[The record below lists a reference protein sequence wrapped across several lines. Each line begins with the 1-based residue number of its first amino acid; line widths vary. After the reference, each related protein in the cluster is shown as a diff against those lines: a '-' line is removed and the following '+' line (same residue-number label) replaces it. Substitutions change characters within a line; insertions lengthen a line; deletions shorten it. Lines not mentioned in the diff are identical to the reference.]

1 MAARLGALRDNGINP
16 PLLERSRLG
25 YRRRTR
31 DDEHANG
38 LEGLDSLRIGQ
49 AEMKAHHFGLGFKQ
63 QREVLVPEVTDHA
76 FRFWHRPE
84 PMRIVLWLKLP
95 LHCLDDI
102 RSATRIRPN
111 RIIDID
117 AAAALLTETG
127 DPTRRLLGG
136 SSPHPEPTEAA
147 GVGDGG
153 SERRGARAAHRCLKD
168 RPFQVQPFGEGIARP
183 HGDTPFNCRKPLLGL
198 PRLQRYGATARIAS
212 SYRPPPILS
221 GAKIPCPEI
230 HSRASS

>member
-1 MAARLGALRDNGINP
+1 MAARLGALRNNGIDP

-31 DDEHANG
+31 DDEHASG

-76 FRFWHRPE
+76 PRFWHRPE
-84 PMRIVLWLKLP
+84 PMRIVLWLKVP

-111 RIIDID
+111 RIIDIV
-117 AAAALLTETG
+117 LYKRG
-127 DPTRRLLGG
+127 GPRKWPWRRQSRYGRCERI
-136 SSPHPEPTEAA
+136 HA
-147 GVGDGG
+147 GDGG
-153 SERRGARAAHRCLKD
+153 
-168 RPFQVQPFGEGIARP
+168 FG
-183 HGDTPFNCRKPLLGL
+183 
-198 PRLQRYGATARIAS
+198 YGGR
-212 SYRPPPILS
+212 
-221 GAKIPCPEI
+221 
-230 HSRASS
+230 